1 MPIPRGR
8 LRSRGTVAGLALL
21 VSALPPLLARDARA
35 GWGPVP
41 VAPPAQEVPNEVP
54 ATPAPEVPAASAASE
69 TPAGMLS
76 AADAALDANQLDRAR
91 VLYEALV
98 KVYPTSTEAAGARR
112 ALKALTV
119 RAIARPPSAPAPAA
133 TETPPPADDSK
144 IVMRQEPY
152 SLRTK
157 ERLRLTTWEKLDFGI
172 TAFLYGMSIGT
183 SFAIA
188 QDPSSPDVTG
198 PLALGALAYTLGAV
212 GYLNL
217 ANPDRGDLPLA
228 LAITS
233 YVPTT
238 VLLVANLATP
248 DASTG
253 HVELAVAGAGLLSIP
268 LAVAVTRSVEL
279 DPGDT
284 QLVRDAGFWGL
295 ALATTG
301 TLAFGGET
309 VDYGGF
315 SSYQTPSTRKISGA
329 ALMGLFGGLGLG
341 LLSASHSDISLERVR
356 VTTWGGYG
364 GALLGTL
371 LGASGGGNDRDA
383 WAGLTVGALV
393 GLTVTFIS
401 TGSLDGIPAENAQV
415 TAMNWAPSLLPVR
428 DATGR
433 TSATLGFSR
442 ALP

>member
-1 MPIPRGR
+1 VAAP
-8 LRSRGTVAGLALL
+8 GTEA
-21 VSALPPLLARDARA
+21 
-35 GWGPVP
+35 
-41 VAPPAQEVPNEVP
+41 P
-54 ATPAPEVPAASAASE
+54 AT
-69 TPAGMLS
+69 
-76 AADAALDANQLDRAR
+76 
-91 VLYEALV
+91 
-98 KVYPTSTEAAGARR
+98 TS
-112 ALKALTV
+112 
-119 RAIARPPSAPAPAA
+119 P
-133 TETPPPADDSK
+133 
-144 IVMRQEPY
+144 IVMREEPY

-188 QDPSSPDVTG
+188 EDPSSPDVTG

-238 VLLVANLATP
+238 VLLLANVAAP
-248 DASTG
+248 EARVG
-253 HVELAVAGAGLLSIP
+253 RVELAVAGAGLLSIP
-268 LAVAVTRSVEL
+268 LAIAVTRKFDL

-309 VDYGGF
+309 VDYGGGF
-315 SSYQTPSTRKISGA
+315 TSYQSPSTRKISGA
-329 ALMGLFGGLGLG
+329 ALLGLFGGLGLG
-341 LLSASHSDISLERVR
+341 ALTASHTEISLERVR

-371 LGASGGGNDRDA
+371 LGASSHGGDRDA
-383 WAGLTVGALV
+383 WAGLTIGALL

-401 TGSLDGIPAENAQV
+401 TGSLDGIPPENPRV
-415 TAMNWAPSLLPVR
+415 TAMNWAPSFLPVR
-428 DATGR
+428 DANGH

>member
-1 MPIPRGR
+1 M
-8 LRSRGTVAGLALL
+8 L
-21 VSALPPLLARDARA
+21 ALPPLLARDAHA
-35 GWGPVP
+35 GWGPLP
-41 VAPPAQEVPNEVP
+41 VAAPPPSEPPPTPPA
-54 ATPAPEVPAASAASE
+54 EVPAAAATSE

-76 AADAALDANQLDRAR
+76 AADAALDAGELDRAR
-91 VLYEALV
+91 VLFEALI
-98 KVYPTSTEAAGARR
+98 KVSPTSTEAGEARR
-112 ALKALTV
+112 ALKALTA
-119 RAIARPPSAPAPAA
+119 RAQRRPAPAPAA
-133 TETPPPADDSK
+133 PSVAATDTEAPPANSAV
-144 IVMRQEPY
+144 VMRQEPY

-157 ERLRLTTWEKLDFGI
+157 ERLRLTTWEKLDFGT

-183 SFAIA
+183 SFAVG
-188 QDPSSPDVTG
+188 QDTSSPDVTG
-198 PLALGALAYTLGAV
+198 PLVLGALAYTLGAV

-238 VLLVANLATP
+238 VLLLANVASPEARV
-248 DASTG
+248 G
-253 HVELAVAGAGLLSIP
+253 RVELAVAGAGLLSIP
-268 LAVAVTRSVEL
+268 LAVAVTRRFDL

-301 TLAFGGET
+301 TLAFGGDT
-309 VDYGGF
+309 VDYGGGF
-315 SSYQTPSTRKISGA
+315 TSYQTPSTRKISGA
-329 ALMGLFGGLGLG
+329 ALLGLFGGLGLG
-341 LLSASHSDISLERVR
+341 MLTASHTEISLERVR

-371 LGASGGGNDRDA
+371 MGVSSNGGDRDA
-383 WAGLTVGALV
+383 WAGLTIGALV

-401 TGSLDGIPAENAQV
+401 TGSLDGIPPENPQV
-415 TAMNWAPSLLPVR
+415 TAMNWSPSLLPVR
-428 DATGR
+428 DATGH